1 MSYILDALKS
11 SDQDRNRGKAPTL
24 QSQPERLGRSR
35 ATPRKRASKYVL
47 PLLVLVLAAGLV
59 VGAMFKSTII
69 GDDTPATPMSA
80 NVPADNPADDV
91 TSVIETAVPEQAE
104 VLPAAS
110 EVSLDELKDVQLF
123 IAPVD
128 DPGVPASP
136 ETGAQSA
143 ESAVTVTE
151 ERVIEPAPSQEV
163 QQVEPG
169 EETSAASV
177 EADAPPDPY
186 EGIPNQRQLAIELQ
200 RELPDMSI
208 SVHVYSAKPGSRLV
222 RIDNTVYREGDFVAS
237 ELKLEEITPN
247 GMIMSFRDTRFWRL
261 AR

>member
-1 MSYILDALKS
+1 M
-11 SDQDRNRGKAPTL
+11 
-24 QSQPERLGRSR
+24 
-35 ATPRKRASKYVL
+35 
-47 PLLVLVLAAGLV
+47 
-59 VGAMFKSTII
+59 
-69 GDDTPATPMSA
+69 
-80 NVPADNPADDV
+80 
-91 TSVIETAVPEQAE
+91 
-104 VLPAAS
+104 
-110 EVSLDELKDVQLF
+110 
-123 IAPVD
+123 
-128 DPGVPASP
+128 
-136 ETGAQSA
+136 
-143 ESAVTVTE
+143 
-151 ERVIEPAPSQEV
+151 
-163 QQVEPG
+163 
-169 EETSAASV
+169 

>member
-11 SDQDRNRGKAPTL
+11 SDEDRNRGKAPTL

-35 ATPRKRASKYVL
+35 AAPRKRNSRYVL
-47 PLLVLVLAAGLV
+47 PLLVLVLVAGLV
-59 VGAMFKSTII
+59 VGAVFKSTII
-69 GDDTPATPMSA
+69 GGDTPATPISVD
-80 NVPADNPADDV
+80 VPADNPADDV
-91 TSVIETAVPEQAE
+91 TPVIEAAAPEQAE
-104 VLPAAS
+104 ALPAAS

-128 DPGVPASP
+128 DPGQPASP

-143 ESAVTVTE
+143 DSVVAVTE
-151 ERVIEPAPSQEV
+151 ERVIEPAPPEEAAR
-163 QQVEPG
+163 VEPG
-169 EETSAASV
+169 EERSASPV
-177 EADAPPDPY
+177 EVDAPPDPY
-186 EGIPNQRQLAIELQ
+186 EGIPNQRQLAVELQ
-200 RELPDMSI
+200 RELPDMDI
-208 SVHVYSAKPGSRLV
+208 SVHMYSAKPGSRLV
-222 RIDNTVYREGDFVAS
+222 RIDDTVYREGDFVAS